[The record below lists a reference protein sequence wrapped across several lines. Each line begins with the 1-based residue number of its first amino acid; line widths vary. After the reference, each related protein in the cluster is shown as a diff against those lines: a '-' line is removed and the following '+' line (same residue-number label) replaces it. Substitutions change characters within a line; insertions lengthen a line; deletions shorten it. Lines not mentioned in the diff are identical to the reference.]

1 MVRLIQG
8 RGAAAA
14 RTAVQVPG
22 GGGGFLIEAP
32 HGAQLQQR
40 GKRHAQDHGL
50 VHAQA
55 HLLQFLQQ
63 LFRLGS
69 VPGAGQQKQ
78 EGGFGLH
85 EPPFRPLVSQQSL
98 LIRAGEPVRL
108 RQRDA
113 GQIEVRGR
121 FQRRKAVQLFL
132 HGALLG
138 RLTEQ
143 QLLQKALFRC
153 SPPGGGGCMHQIMLQ
168 QLQQTLGQDLVL
180 RSKGVFQLND
190 LQPAAVAAIVGGDH
204 RPHHPPDGA
213 AVRLGVRYGL
223 QAGKVAGRK
232 IFDHGFGLLQ
242 VVMPRRF
249 ALQDAVPTVDA
260 DGLFRLHGQGAEAAV
275 HHQHRVAQLL
285 PGGGQ
290 QVLQAA
296 GEAGLLQ
303 TVQAALEPPLRLQ
316 QAVNGPDQRQ
326 GQGRIGVV
334 GGVGVLRCAR
344 CAQKVKPVR
353 AVHGALADE
362 NGAAFC
368 IVPGVQ
374 HHPGTGKA
382 GRGVGQLQRKVGA
395 EPGTEFGG
403 EHEGLLWSNTN
414 KIRAIFVSRIQCTA
428 NGVNAKIETK

>member
-1 MVRLIQG
+1 
-8 RGAAAA
+8 
-14 RTAVQVPG
+14 
-22 GGGGFLIEAP
+22 
-32 HGAQLQQR
+32 
-40 GKRHAQDHGL
+40 
-50 VHAQA
+50 
-55 HLLQFLQQ
+55 
-63 LFRLGS
+63 
-69 VPGAGQQKQ
+69 
-78 EGGFGLH
+78 
-85 EPPFRPLVSQQSL
+85 
-98 LIRAGEPVRL
+98 
-108 RQRDA
+108 
-113 GQIEVRGR
+113 
-121 FQRRKAVQLFL
+121 
-132 HGALLG
+132 
-138 RLTEQ
+138 
-143 QLLQKALFRC
+143 
-153 SPPGGGGCMHQIMLQ
+153 MHQIMLQ

-190 LQPAAVAAIVGGDH
+190 LQPAAVAAIVRGDH
-204 RPHHPPDGA
+204 RPHHPTDGA
-213 AVRLGVRYGL
+213 AVRLGVRYDL

-242 VVMPRRF
+242 VVMLRRF

-326 GQGRIGVV
+326 GQGRVGVV

-353 AVHGALADE
+353 AVHSALADE

-374 HHPGTGKA
+374 HHPGAGKA

-428 NGVNAKIETK
+428 NGVNVKIETK

>member
-1 MVRLIQG
+1 M
-8 RGAAAA
+8 
-14 RTAVQVPG
+14 
-22 GGGGFLIEAP
+22 
-32 HGAQLQQR
+32 
-40 GKRHAQDHGL
+40 
-50 VHAQA
+50 
-55 HLLQFLQQ
+55 
-63 LFRLGS
+63 
-69 VPGAGQQKQ
+69 
-78 EGGFGLH
+78 
-85 EPPFRPLVSQQSL
+85 
-98 LIRAGEPVRL
+98 
-108 RQRDA
+108 
-113 GQIEVRGR
+113 
-121 FQRRKAVQLFL
+121 
-132 HGALLG
+132 
-138 RLTEQ
+138 
-143 QLLQKALFRC
+143 
-153 SPPGGGGCMHQIMLQ
+153 
-168 QLQQTLGQDLVL
+168 
-180 RSKGVFQLND
+180 FQLND

-204 RPHHPPDGA
+204 RPHHPTDGA

-242 VVMPRRF
+242 VVMLRRF

-374 HHPGTGKA
+374 HHPGAGKA

-428 NGVNAKIETK
+428 NGVNVKIETK

>member
-1 MVRLIQG
+1 MPGLVLCEKSEGTLIVFQQDAAGAQDIAHGGVIQIQLQQGADALQPVHQRVAVDEKLPGRGMEVLLLQQVDAQGVQQGGAVGLVVLLQAAQHGVDEGPEVGALGDGADKHVLVQG

-85 EPPFRPLVSQQSL
+85 EPPFRPLVGQQSL

-138 RLTEQ
+138 LGATNILGAFFGFLPTSTYGQNVGIVTTTRVINRHVLGMAAIIILIAGLFPKFSALLTTIPYAVLGGATVSVFASIAMTGIKLALSEGTSPRNTAIIG
-143 QLLQKALFRC
+143 LAVAMGMGLSAAPATLALF
-153 SPPGGGGCMHQIMLQ
+153 
-168 QLQQTLGQDLVL
+168 
-180 RSKGVFQLND
+180 
-190 LQPAAVAAIVGGDH
+190 PAWVTTIFGKAPVVAASLI
-204 RPHHPPDGA
+204 A
-213 AVRLGVRYGL
+213 ITLN
-223 QAGKVAGRK
+223 
-232 IFDHGFGLLQ
+232 LLI
-242 VVMPRRF
+242 PK
-249 ALQDAVPTVDA
+249 
-260 DGLFRLHGQGAEAAV
+260 E
-275 HHQHRVAQLL
+275 
-285 PGGGQ
+285 
-290 QVLQAA
+290 
-296 GEAGLLQ
+296 
-303 TVQAALEPPLRLQ
+303 
-316 QAVNGPDQRQ
+316 
-326 GQGRIGVV
+326 I
-334 GGVGVLRCAR
+334 
-344 CAQKVKPVR
+344 K
-353 AVHGALADE
+353 
-362 NGAAFC
+362 
-368 IVPGVQ
+368 
-374 HHPGTGKA
+374 
-382 GRGVGQLQRKVGA
+382 
-395 EPGTEFGG
+395 
-403 EHEGLLWSNTN
+403 
-414 KIRAIFVSRIQCTA
+414 
-428 NGVNAKIETK
+428 